1 MRILVI
7 EDDFVSRTVL
17 TRFLEPFGEV
27 TAAVDGEQG
36 LDAFRQATA
45 AGQPFDL
52 VTLDMMMPG
61 IDGLEV
67 LREVRSLER
76 AEESCAP
83 AAKVLMTTA
92 LDDIKTVAAAY
103 VAMCDDY
110 LTKPIRKA
118 TLFEKLAQ
126 FGFDLP
132 K

>member
-103 VAMCDDY
+103 GAMCDDY

>member
-27 TAAVDGEQG
+27 TAAVDGHAG
-36 LDAFRQATA
+36 LSSYRQAVQ
-45 AGQPFDL
+45 AGNPFDL

-61 IDGLEV
+61 IDGLQV
-67 LREVRSLER
+67 LKEMRTYEGEQPGK
-76 AEESCAP
+76 EI

-92 LDDIKTVAAAY
+92 LDDVKNVTAAY
-103 VAMCDDY
+103 DAMCDDY

-118 TLFEKLAQ
+118 TLFEKLQ
-126 FGFDLP
+126 KLGFALP
-132 K
+132 S